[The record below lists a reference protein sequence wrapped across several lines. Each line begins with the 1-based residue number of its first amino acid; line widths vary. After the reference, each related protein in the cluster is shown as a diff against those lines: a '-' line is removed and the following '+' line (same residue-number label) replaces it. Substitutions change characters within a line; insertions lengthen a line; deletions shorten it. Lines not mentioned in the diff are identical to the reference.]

1 MRNWRKLYLQ
11 FSLFQIIL
19 MDLFIATDPSKIE
32 KIQNTLEKEPKV
44 LLDWKNKTYILIL
57 WRNVLPIK
65 WLYVHKAIVSFVFK
79 YLICP
84 HPA

>member
-1 MRNWRKLYLQ
+1 
-11 FSLFQIIL
+11 

-57 WRNVLPIK
+57 
-65 WLYVHKAIVSFVFK
+65 
-79 YLICP
+79 
-84 HPA
+84 